1 MDNQPI
7 LKKTLV
13 TVGVMVGAWVAF
25 VGTLAVVI
33 VVATSHL
40 SGQKEEVAEEAPT
53 TATPHV
59 GSRVLRDRP
68 PPTLTPPAAPTIN
81 PRHQ

>member
-13 TVGVMVGAWVAF
+13 TVAVMVGAWVAF

-40 SGQKEEVAEEAPT
+40 GGAKEEGADEGSA
-53 TATPHV
+53 APHV
-59 GSRVLRDRP
+59 GSRAVRDRSSS
-68 PPTLTPPAAPTIN
+68 PPASPN
-81 PRHQ
+81 PNSPRHPASQ